1 MRAAT
6 DVRHLSLSE
15 SPSVPD
21 PGPPSIRERFG
32 TIPKSARA
40 LSLAG
45 CPVLKAFVAPSS
57 HDRPRAEARRSQGKV
72 RSGSIRAPVPVDG
85 FTRLLWW
92 LLGSSAGAPT
102 RAAVLRA
109 LRREPRN
116 AQQLATALGLDYT
129 TVRHHLRVLL
139 ANHLV
144 ETTGEHYGQVYSVSA
159 TLEARWADLEHI
171 LERKAKR

>member
-1 MRAAT
+1 MLPAHVGRTSSAPLGAVAAGSQSKVRRA
-6 DVRHLSLSE
+6 
-15 SPSVPD
+15 
-21 PGPPSIRERFG
+21 
-32 TIPKSARA
+32 TIP
-40 LSLAG
+40 
-45 CPVLKAFVAPSS
+45 
-57 HDRPRAEARRSQGKV
+57 
-72 RSGSIRAPVPVDG
+72 APVPVDS

-116 AQQLATALGLDYT
+116 AQQLATTLGLDYT